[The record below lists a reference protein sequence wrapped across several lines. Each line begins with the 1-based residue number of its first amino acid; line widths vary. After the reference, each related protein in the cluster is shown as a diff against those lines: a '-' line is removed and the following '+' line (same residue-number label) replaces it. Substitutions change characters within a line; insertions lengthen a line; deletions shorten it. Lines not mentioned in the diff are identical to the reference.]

1 MVEGGEG
8 ESRSMSTS
16 LDMLGVGEWDAEEG
30 DAYTGK
36 MLGGGREACLGSGC
50 RADVRRVPDT

>member
-1 MVEGGEG
+1 
-8 ESRSMSTS
+8 MSTS